1 MMTQYQQHLAKI
13 PKNFAEK
20 EVLRSIRRY
29 RLLQICGATAIGLLA
44 SIAVARGITFWIF
57 VAGLSSLIVAMIFAF
72 KHRVTASAYILLIAM
87 SVMLFAFA
95 LTGAGL
101 FDLAVLGYPCLL
113 LFSAIL
119 GGVGLFLSL
128 LLFVLC
134 QCFLIAWLTLQGII
148 IPSVPS
154 LSWTHLIFI
163 LVIFVVTGF
172 TVYTLVQDIKRLM
185 LSLHDENEKVEQ
197 SRSQIQHLA
206 HHDTLTDL
214 PNRLYGEKL
223 FAKSLLACE
232 EKQQKLA
239 LLFIDLDNFKP
250 VNDALGHAAGDR
262 LLIQL
267 TQRLSQVLDPGQSL
281 IRFGGD
287 EFLVFVPYLNDRNA
301 LADLATGLIKQ
312 CSTVFEIS
320 NTQVVVSASI
330 GITCA
335 PDDGNDFKQLC
346 RKADIAMYKAK
357 QDGRNTFYFH
367 DESLD
372 RASDEKFKL
381 LQLLRPAIRER
392 QFELYYQPMIDL
404 ESEQITT
411 LEALLRWPQADGTMI
426 SPEQF
431 IPLAESGGLINELG
445 SWVIRDA
452 CLYCAQQRLSGYT
465 GLRIAVNLSVV
476 QFKDCRL
483 YNTVENAL
491 EEAGLAADALE
502 LELTESV
509 LIDETDLIQRQL
521 SALANIGVTIAID
534 DFGTGYSNLGYLRNF
549 NASKL
554 KIDRSFINSLCLSK
568 DDESLV
574 TAIINMASSLGL
586 ETVAEGIEDLK
597 TLDKLKALG
606 CNMGQG
612 YYWSKPLPGNLLS
625 ELLGE
630 QKQTVQNS

>member
-1 MMTQYQQHLAKI
+1 
-13 PKNFAEK
+13 
-20 EVLRSIRRY
+20 
-29 RLLQICGATAIGLLA
+29 
-44 SIAVARGITFWIF
+44 
-57 VAGLSSLIVAMIFAF
+57 
-72 KHRVTASAYILLIAM
+72 
-87 SVMLFAFA
+87 
-95 LTGAGL
+95 
-101 FDLAVLGYPCLL
+101 
-113 LFSAIL
+113 
-119 GGVGLFLSL
+119 
-128 LLFVLC
+128 
-134 QCFLIAWLTLQGII
+134 
-148 IPSVPS
+148 
-154 LSWTHLIFI
+154 
-163 LVIFVVTGF
+163 
-172 TVYTLVQDIKRLM
+172 
-185 LSLHDENEKVEQ
+185 
-197 SRSQIQHLA
+197 
-206 HHDTLTDL
+206 
-214 PNRLYGEKL
+214 
-223 FAKSLLACE
+223 
-232 EKQQKLA
+232 
-239 LLFIDLDNFKP
+239 
-250 VNDALGHAAGDR
+250 
-262 LLIQL
+262 
-267 TQRLSQVLDPGQSL
+267 
-281 IRFGGD
+281 
-287 EFLVFVPYLNDRNA
+287 LNDRNA

-312 CSTVFEIS
+312 CATVFEIS

-330 GITCA
+330 GITCV
-335 PDDGNDFKQLC
+335 PDDGTDFKQLC

-357 QDGRNTFYFH
+357 QDGRNTFYFY

-404 ESEQITT
+404 DSEQITT

-445 SWVIRDA
+445 RWVIREA

-476 QFKDCRL
+476 QFKDGRL
-483 YNTVENAL
+483 YSIVESAL

-521 SALANIGVTIAID
+521 SALADIGVTIAID

-586 ETVAEGIEDLK
+586 ETIAEGIEDLK

-606 CNMGQG
+606 CDMGQG

-625 ELLGE
+625 ELLDE
-630 QKQTVQNS
+630 QEQTLHNS